1 MIKTLTGTI
10 LPLSFVAL
18 VNAQECFDE
27 AVYLTTPMKEF
38 VVHGDGTVSH
48 LRTGLMWKQC
58 LQGTSGDQ
66 CQTGE
71 ASLLTW
77 EQAFTELKAVNQ
89 DGFGGHNDWRLPNA
103 KELSSII
110 EYGCHD
116 PALNITAFP
125 NMTSNKVWSSTPLG
139 GDMSTTAH
147 QLRSWFADYGEGEIT
162 FLNADRVTQKHAVH
176 LVRGAQ

>member
-1 MIKTLTGTI
+1 MIKKLAI
-10 LPLSFVAL
+10 LFLSGNMLSGAY
-18 VNAQECFDE
+18 AQECFDE

-58 LQGTSGDQ
+58 LQGTSGEQ

-71 ASLLTW
+71 ASLFTW
-77 EQAFTELKAVNQ
+77 EQAFSELKAVNQ

-125 NMTSNKVWSSTPLG
+125 NMTSNKVWSGTPLG
-139 GDMSTTAH
+139 GNMSTTAH
-147 QLRSWFADYGEGEIT
+147 QLRSWFADYTEGEIS